1 MFILLVLTSL
11 LANVTATSRDL
22 TLKSGFNVVPAASLE
37 TINNGAQV
45 NCWVVLMELK
55 FCSNELFLLVLTGQ
69 NSLSVDCCQVITTF
83 TNKCWPFM
91 LTSFGFNTKQG
102 NLLQGYCDTVPRLA
116 TASVAGSSQLQYSR
130 RTI

>member
-11 LANVTATSRDL
+11 LADVTASRDL
-22 TLKSGFNVVPAASLE
+22 ALKSGFNVPASLE
-37 TINNGAQV
+37 TR
-45 NCWVVLMELK
+45 E
-55 FCSNELFLLVLTGQ
+55 GQ

>member
-11 LANVTATSRDL
+11 LANVTASRDL
-22 TLKSGFNVVPAASLE
+22 ALKSGFNVPASLE
-37 TINNGAQV
+37 TREGLV
-45 NCWVVLMELK
+45 KCLVLFMELK

-102 NLLQGYCDTVPRLA
+102 NLLQGYCDAVPRLA
-116 TASVAGSSQLQYSR
+116 SC
-130 RTI
+130 

>member
-1 MFILLVLTSL
+1 MAIKNEFILLVLTSL
-11 LANVTATSRDL
+11 LANVTASRDL
-22 TLKSGFNVVPAASLE
+22 ALKSGFKVPASLE
-37 TINNGAQV
+37 TREGLV
-45 NCWVVLMELK
+45 KCLVLLMELK

-83 TNKCWPFM
+83 TNKCCPFM